1 MFNKVKIWFGNYQKW
16 LFNTPERALD
26 RAYQAA
32 LMIKSIEDSHF
43 QGKKVSAESV
53 GYSKSIMSH
62 FENEIKQHL
71 KTIEIRL
78 IEFNSSNSV
87 LIISQS
93 NLDAKKPVDQLGDN
107 SDIFIE
113 KLEFIDQVTA
123 KYKNKSLSLIP
134 VNQKNSTSL
143 SVSEATP
150 KATSR
155 KAKPQDNPLETVSD
169 KTGVLPRSILKTFGR
184 IKQEIDPNSNEVEA
198 EVVQKF
204 RTSRSKTAISIKF
217 LLILVIV
224 PLLTHQ
230 LTKITFTPFIEEN
243 FFTDQPKITWFQP
256 LGEELEN
263 ENLEVEIP
271 EEDIFTLAK
280 IEQRLF
286 INEDMQREAWMKLK
300 EFEES
305 LRLKTMVGIIPPL
318 SEAETNRLVR
328 EKSEEIVADFRRQ
341 SNDALGN
348 IVSGFFSTVAIIMV
362 FIFSRRQIAIL
373 KSFLDELVYG
383 LSDSAKAFLIILFT
397 DIFVGYHSPHGWEII
412 LEGIAKHLGLAENRD
427 FNFLFI
433 ATFPVILDTVLK
445 YWIFRYLN
453 RISPSAVAT
462 YKNMNE

>member
-1 MFNKVKIWFGNYQKW
+1 MFNKFKIWFRNYQKW

-43 QGKKVSAESV
+43 QGKKVSSESV
-53 GYSKSIMSH
+53 EYSKSIMSH

-87 LIISQS
+87 LIMSQA

-107 SDIFIE
+107 QVIDHAELIIE

-143 SVSEATP
+143 SVSEATS
-150 KATSR
+150 KDSSK
-155 KAKPQDNPLETVSD
+155 KAKPQNNPLETVSD

-217 LLILVIV
+217 LLVLVIV

-230 LTKITFTPFIEEN
+230 LTKISFTPIIEEN

-256 LGEELEN
+256 LGEEVEN
-263 ENLEVEIP
+263 ENFEVEIP
-271 EEDIFTLAK
+271 KKIFL
-280 IEQRLF
+280 L
-286 INEDMQREAWMKLK
+286 
-300 EFEES
+300 
-305 LRLKTMVGIIPPL
+305 
-318 SEAETNRLVR
+318 
-328 EKSEEIVADFRRQ
+328 
-341 SNDALGN
+341 
-348 IVSGFFSTVAIIMV
+348 
-362 FIFSRRQIAIL
+362 
-373 KSFLDELVYG
+373 
-383 LSDSAKAFLIILFT
+383 
-397 DIFVGYHSPHGWEII
+397 
-412 LEGIAKHLGLAENRD
+412 
-427 FNFLFI
+427 
-433 ATFPVILDTVLK
+433 
-445 YWIFRYLN
+445 
-453 RISPSAVAT
+453 
-462 YKNMNE
+462 